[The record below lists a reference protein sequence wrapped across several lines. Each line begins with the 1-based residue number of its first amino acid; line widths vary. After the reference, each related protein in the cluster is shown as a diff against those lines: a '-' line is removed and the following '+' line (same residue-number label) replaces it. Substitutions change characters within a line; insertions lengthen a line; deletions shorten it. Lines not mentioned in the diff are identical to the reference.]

1 MPVERCGAA
10 VVAATVRAS
19 LSRSEPESVS
29 ASLSA
34 SAISGKMAASH
45 REVWPLDGSFRHPDG
60 MIVPSGSQG
69 HAIEGTFARRW
80 DVNREVAHPPVGPA
94 DGVTNG
100 RIHLSDGQRFG
111 EATVLPSVTATGLAL
126 GVPTARC
133 YRFEVES
140 RPSTNQEY

>member
-1 MPVERCGAA
+1 
-10 VVAATVRAS
+10 
-19 LSRSEPESVS
+19 
-29 ASLSA
+29 
-34 SAISGKMAASH
+34 MAASH

-133 YRFEVES
+133 YRFELEITGKNES
-140 RPSTNQEY
+140 RLMILIDSGVEVLWLKHTSSSHRTDEMTLIYR